1 MIKDPKKCS
10 MCGEV
15 FVEPKELSKHIL
27 ECAPTGLSIPPGQ
40 PRPSCDICG
49 ITFSST
55 LNFKRHMDSHRL
67 DKGQSNAPS
76 EVSDVSESNSESKS
90 SAIQMPPGAPIHSP
104 ELMQKLKSQVM
115 NTSSFKSINS
125 SCSMSYFLELE
136 RLGEVLQRYFTNRRP
151 RLQICL
157 LLSSRVCF
165 RQLLSWAKALSL
177 SWKVVAL
184 LLEALRP
191 GATKPAVCRR
201 VHSSRRITLPI
212 RTE

>member
-90 SAIQMPPGAPIHSP
+90 STIQIPPGAPIHSP
-104 ELMQKLKSQVM
+104 ELMQKLKTQVK
-115 NTSSFKSINS
+115 NISLFNIINS
-125 SCSMSYFLELE
+125 FFSMIYFRELA
-136 RLGEVLQRYFTNRRP
+136 RRGETLQRCFTNRRP
-151 RLQICL
+151 RLQIWL

-165 RQLLSWAKALSL
+165 RQLLSWAKALRL

-184 LLEALRP
+184 LLEALLL
-191 GATKPAVCRR
+191 GAAKLAVCRR
-201 VHSSRRITLPI
+201 LRPSRRTIQPI
-212 RTE
+212 QTE